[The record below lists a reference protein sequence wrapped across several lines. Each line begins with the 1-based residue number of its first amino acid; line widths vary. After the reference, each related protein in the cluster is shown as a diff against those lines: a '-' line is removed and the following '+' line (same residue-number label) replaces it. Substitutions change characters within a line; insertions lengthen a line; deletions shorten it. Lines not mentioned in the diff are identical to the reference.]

1 MLCSICKEREAT
13 VHLAEFIGGKLT
25 SVDTCEACAKTKANV
40 EAPETGFAIA
50 ELLLAMEQSA
60 RSENPK

>member
-13 VHLAEFIGGKLT
+13 VHLTEFIGGKLN
-25 SVDTCEACAKTKANV
+25 SVDTCETCTRTKADV

-50 ELLLAMEQSA
+50 DLLLSMEQPA
-60 RSENPK
+60 RPENSQ

>member
-13 VHLAEFIGGKLT
+13 VHLA
-25 SVDTCEACAKTKANV
+25 EACAKTKANV